1 MVFCYFIAYF
11 ATCISCYPRSAKEM
25 NGRRN
30 TYVYDF
36 LCAEYQEAEG
46 WVGSSSSSS
55 VGGSR
60 SGTPTPR
67 NSPKP
72 TSHDSPHSVD
82 EDNMPPSSTSTL
94 RSPLDL
100 RDTLDHSLD
109 HSLSP
114 SARSTL
120 TRPEIAHV
128 MNSLKRET
136 FSRCVV

>member
-1 MVFCYFIAYF
+1 MPASFKLLLSMGKLKKFLVRRLLINLTVYF
-11 ATCISCYPRSAKEM
+11 T
-25 NGRRN
+25 
-30 TYVYDF
+30 
-36 LCAEYQEAEG
+36 EYQEAEG

-82 EDNMPPSSTSTL
+82 DDNMPPSSTSTL

-136 FSRCVV
+136 FSRCV